1 MEVRAGDTLVGLAA
15 WFGVSPFDIAA
26 TNGVSVD
33 DYLQIGQVLAI
44 PVSASQ
50 FSLPPEAVAANVGDS
65 GGDDSNPEPEPIVAA
80 PPQPTPVPPT
90 AAPYIPPS
98 SDDVIAA
105 ICSLPWPCE
114 QMVRI
119 ASCESGLN
127 PTALNPAGYYGLF
140 QLSERFDGWDDALTN
155 ATAAYTLKYL
165 PSLAKGD
172 GLTPW
177 PVCRSY

>member
-1 MEVRAGDTLVGLAA
+1 MEVRAGDTLVDLAA

-26 TNGVSVD
+26 ANGVSVD

-44 PVSASQ
+44 PVPASQ
-50 FSLPPEAVAANVGDS
+50 FSLPPRPWPRPSATPAANTQ
-65 GGDDSNPEPEPIVAA
+65 PEPIVAA

-127 PTALNPAGYYGLF
+127 PRAVNPAGYYGLF
-140 QLSERFDGWDDALTN
+140 QLSEQIDGWDDALTN
-155 ATAAYTLKYL
+155 ATAAYTIKYL
-165 PSLAKGD
+165 PSLAHGD